1 MGDRALSNDGR
12 TVHQGRGD
20 GDGLIGVYHWDDLDA
35 RVYPRDGF
43 EEEDGGGEG
52 AEEVSGA
59 GEEAVA
65 EGEVAEGE
73 SFVGAAQT

>member
-43 EEEDGGGEG
+43 EEEDGGGE
-52 AEEVSGA
+52 
-59 GEEAVA
+59 
-65 EGEVAEGE
+65 
-73 SFVGAAQT
+73 